1 MKKSKKALLASMVT
15 LSQGMTAMASPVCI
29 FANTEPVQTKNT
41 TVKKETTNVPKNGY
55 TFVSAPISEP
65 VVENN
70 TVTINHV
77 NGEKTRITF
86 LENNLFRLDMEP
98 DGKDESFK
106 EYATPNN
113 SNHTGRIVQQS
124 DSSSEYSKPTPT
136 VTNEAGVYTI
146 AVKDGV
152 SLEVSKEDATMTLKR
167 ADGSIVWQE
176 SQPVQYKN
184 GSTIQTFVKNSGE
197 NFFGGGTQNGRFI
210 HTGESINIANENNWV
225 SGGVASPNPFF
236 WSTNGYGVVR
246 NTFKKGVY
254 DFGKTNSNEVEAT
267 HSEKHLDA
275 YYFVGDT
282 PVSVLQGYFKLT
294 GNPALFPEEAFYL
307 GHLNCYNRDEWIEG
321 GTTPLETVND
331 KVKYTEKNNGGQI
344 KQGGILETLN
354 GTNETDYKFSARAVI
369 DQYEKYDMQLG
380 WFLPNDGY
388 GCGYGT
394 DDTNLDNNITNLK
407 SFTDYANS
415 KGVGTGLWTQ
425 SSLTPDSNQPVHL
438 QRDFEKEVYNGG
450 IRTLKTDVAWVGS
463 GYDFGLD
470 GINKAYDIITKAET
484 KNRPTIVTLDGWAGT
499 QRYGGIWTGDQT
511 GGNWEYIRFQI
522 PTYIGQSLSGN
533 PNVSSDVDGIW

>member
-1 MKKSKKALLASMVT
+1 MKKSQKALLASMVT
-15 LSQGMTAMASPVCI
+15 LSQGVTAMAAPVRVS
-29 FANTEPVQTKNT
+29 ANTQPIQSKNT
-41 TVKKETTNVPKNGY
+41 TVKKETTNVAKSGY
-55 TFVSAPISEP
+55 TFVSAPASEP

-70 TVTINHV
+70 IVTITHV

-98 DGKDESFK
+98 DGKDEDFK

-113 SNHTGRIVQQS
+113 PEHTGRIVQQN
-124 DSSSEYSKPTPT
+124 DASSEYSKPTPT
-136 VTNEAGVYTI
+136 IKNEAGVYTI
-146 AVKDGV
+146 SVQDGV
-152 SLEVSKEDATMTLKR
+152 SLEVSKEDSTMTLKR

-176 SQPVQYKN
+176 AKPVQYKK
-184 GSTIQTFVKNSGE
+184 GSTVQTFVKNAGE

-210 HTGESINIANENNWV
+210 HTGESINIKNENNWV
-225 SGGVASPNPFF
+225 SGGVASPNPFY

-246 NTFKKGVY
+246 NTFKQGVY
-254 DFGKTNSNEVEAT
+254 DFGKTNNNEVEAT
-267 HSEKHLDA
+267 HSEKRLDA

-321 GTTPLETVND
+321 GNTPLETVND

-344 KQGGILETLN
+344 KQGGILESLN

-394 DDTNLDNNITNLK
+394 DDANLDNNIQNLK
-407 SFTDYANS
+407 NFTDYANS

-425 SSLTPDSNQPVHL
+425 SSLTPDPNQPVHL
-438 QRDFEKEVYNGG
+438 QRDFEKEVYSGG

-463 GYDFGLD
+463 GYDFGLH
-470 GINKAYDIITKAET
+470 GINKAYNIISKAET
-484 KNRPTIVTLDGWAGT
+484 KNRPTIVTLDGWLEHKDMVVSGRVT
-499 QRYGGIWTGDQT
+499 RQVETG
-511 GGNWEYIRFQI
+511 NIFVSKFQHI
-522 PTYIGQSLSGN
+522 L
-533 PNVSSDVDGIW
+533 VKV

>member
-1 MKKSKKALLASMVT
+1 MKNSQKVLLASMVT
-15 LSQGMTAMASPVCI
+15 LSQGVTAMASPIRV

-41 TVKKETTNVPKNGY
+41 TVKKETANVPKNGY
-55 TFVSAPISEP
+55 TFVSAPVSEP

-136 VTNEAGVYTI
+136 VTNDAGVYTI

-167 ADGSIVWQE
+167 ADGSVVWQE

-210 HTGESINIANENNWV
+210 HTGESINIVNENNWV

-236 WSTNGYGVVR
+236 WST
-246 NTFKKGVY
+246 TS
-254 DFGKTNSNEVEAT
+254 TS
-267 HSEKHLDA
+267 
-275 YYFVGDT
+275 
-282 PVSVLQGYFKLT
+282 
-294 GNPALFPEEAFYL
+294 
-307 GHLNCYNRDEWIEG
+307 RD
-321 GTTPLETVND
+321 L
-331 KVKYTEKNNGGQI
+331 
-344 KQGGILETLN
+344 
-354 GTNETDYKFSARAVI
+354 
-369 DQYEKYDMQLG
+369 
-380 WFLPNDGY
+380 
-388 GCGYGT
+388 
-394 DDTNLDNNITNLK
+394 
-407 SFTDYANS
+407 
-415 KGVGTGLWTQ
+415 
-425 SSLTPDSNQPVHL
+425 
-438 QRDFEKEVYNGG
+438 
-450 IRTLKTDVAWVGS
+450 
-463 GYDFGLD
+463 
-470 GINKAYDIITKAET
+470 
-484 KNRPTIVTLDGWAGT
+484 
-499 QRYGGIWTGDQT
+499 
-511 GGNWEYIRFQI
+511 
-522 PTYIGQSLSGN
+522 
-533 PNVSSDVDGIW
+533 